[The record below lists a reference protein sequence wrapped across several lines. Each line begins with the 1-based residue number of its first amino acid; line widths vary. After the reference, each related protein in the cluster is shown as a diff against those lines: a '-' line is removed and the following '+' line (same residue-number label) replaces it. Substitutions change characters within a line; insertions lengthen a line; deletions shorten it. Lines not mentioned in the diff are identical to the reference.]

1 MNNEH
6 WLWQGVQGIQA
17 IQLSIEVEQ
26 YIYIYIRSRA
36 LRHEGRGWY
45 GMLYSSGRTRGQ
57 HSGKEKKKKWLL
69 GHHHLFSRS
78 LLQKHD
84 QHCTATIFPVHQ
96 EVHAKEGKLAGRY
109 TEGRRASRRLSQPSS
124 TKFVLFFCISFF
136 LSFHCGSHIRSQ
148 PDRFTVV
155 PIG

>member
-1 MNNEH
+1 M
-6 WLWQGVQGIQA
+6 
-17 IQLSIEVEQ
+17 
-26 YIYIYIRSRA
+26 
-36 LRHEGRGWY
+36 RHEGRGWY

-136 LSFHCGSHIRSQ
+136 LIPLWLSHSLSTRQVHSGA
-148 PDRFTVV
+148 DRVV
-155 PIG
+155 QMIILQLNPCTPESNATHKKEKGTHF